1 MNNSIGKTREQLLAE
16 NQMLKKQIQD
26 MQMMA
31 GIQLDG
37 PNTVSSN
44 SEFVA
49 LVNENTHDFIFIH
62 DLDGKILGLNKVLSD
77 FAPSNNVENIRD
89 LLAPEVKNKFD
100 EYLRRIIE
108 DGTETGYMKVLNKHG
123 QKRILKYHNKL
134 VEASGRK
141 IVQGLA
147 HDITDLWIANRKLK
161 SSEESYRGLFDSSET
176 PTFILN
182 QKGKIINANKMAIE
196 EFADAKKYLVG
207 ESFDKV
213 CFYSQYDKQ
222 EFNKLLKVVWEKG
235 KLKRYEYHIQE
246 EVDGKVKHRAITV
259 NKGQYHSEDVLIVYN
274 NDITEH
280 KIAEQKLR
288 EEVAEKESENR
299 LQKVYDKLNL
309 LMFIVDANGKIK
321 YCNNFLTKFTGIKK
335 EEVVGQEFATIF
347 EIKDENIDFS
357 NLTQENAFLNKFEVR
372 IKSKYGDT
380 HTFAFNT
387 IMITDSSHQLRSI
400 SLMGEDITEST
411 RVARALR
418 DSNKKLQD
426 LFDNANDLIQ
436 IFTTDLKFTFVN
448 NAWKNVLGYSDDEI
462 EELTF
467 DQIIASEHRKDTMLV
482 LDRIKAGDKID
493 TFDSVF
499 VTKSN
504 KIIYV
509 TGSVNC
515 KIVDGKPVEFRG
527 LFYDNTDKV
536 RAERAQNLY
545 LGIANLAIKSDN
557 LDTLFQEIHK
567 LLKKYID
574 VNNFHVALYDEKKED
589 RINFPC
595 YIDENMPGI
604 TTYPS
609 RTLQNG
615 LTEYSLLMQMPIF
628 LQEED
633 ILKLVESKTIEP
645 LNRIPKIWMGVPL
658 KVDNRII
665 GVIAVKS
672 YSDRNK
678 YRQRHLNMLD
688 FVSGQ
693 IALAIERK
701 RFEAKIQNQSAKLNS
716 IFESSQHLIW
726 SINTNQELTS
736 FNKNYADAI
745 FQLHKTLPQLDT
757 RVVEPRLLLS
767 SEEFRPFIGERY
779 KQAFLGTPQ
788 HYETYIKEEGSEL
801 ITWRET
807 YLSPIF
813 DKEGS
818 IVEVSGITH
827 DITEK
832 KQTELALRESEEK
845 FRDIFESFQDIYYR
859 TDIDGMIEMISPSVK
874 DLTGF
879 SPEEM
884 IGKKIFNYYENPKKQ
899 EKHLKQLLT
908 RGSVRN
914 FEVNIKTK
922 DGRFIPTISNI
933 RIIFD
938 NNYTPI
944 AIDGVARDISEL
956 KKASGEL
963 LKAKEIAEKSLKTK
977 ELFLANMSHEIR
989 TPMNGIIGM
998 IDLLGATPL
1007 NTEQKDYV
1015 DTLKKSSET
1024 LLAILNDILDLSK
1037 LEAGKMQ
1044 LRYVP
1049 VDFKDTINKIYALF
1063 LQKALIKGIEFKYYY
1078 DEKAPQ
1084 YIMADETRL
1093 LQIISN
1099 LTSNAI
1105 KFTDKG
1111 SVKIFVK
1118 YLGINHKKVILMVEV
1133 QDSGIGIAQ
1142 ESINLLFDAFK
1153 QLDNTSSKSY
1163 GGTGLGLAISR
1174 QLTGLMGGNIG
1185 VNSELGDGSTFWFTF
1200 ETEASEIIP
1209 EKLSSEAQTLQQLSF
1224 TNYTPYILLVDDNKV
1239 NRMVGG
1245 EILKKTGCKVEYAT
1259 NGKEAIDKVNDHD
1272 FDIVLM
1278 DIQMP
1283 EMDGVTATQ
1292 HIRKLDKKLP
1302 PIIAM
1307 TAYSMQE
1314 DRERFISAGMDD
1326 YLSKPIRPETLLNK
1340 LKEWIIIEH
1349 LSEKKTSETELD
1361 NPQITQGFVP
1371 ENHAMLNKDTVKS
1384 LIEMAG
1390 EEMLL
1395 EIFEDFNKEATIL
1408 TDNLKRGMA
1417 EDNVA
1422 LVKSALHTIK
1432 GTAGTLGLDRISKFA
1447 QHIENNIKI
1456 DKFDSLN
1463 EEIKHL
1469 LFIFN
1474 NYFEE
1479 YRDLL
1484 KQEK

>member
-1 MNNSIGKTREQLLAE
+1 MADSSKKTREQLLSE
-16 NQMLKKQIQD
+16 NQRLKKQIQD
-26 MQMMA
+26 MQMMS

-37 PNTVSSN
+37 QSAVSTN

-62 DLDGKILGLNKVLSD
+62 DLNGKILGLNKVLSD
-77 FAPSNNVENIRD
+77 FAPSNNIENIRD
-89 LLAPEVKNKFD
+89 LLAPEVKGKFD
-100 EYLRRIIE
+100 EYLSRIVE
-108 DGTETGYMKVLNKHG
+108 DGTETGYMKVLNKQG

-134 VEASGRK
+134 VVASGRK

-182 QKGKIINANKMAIE
+182 KEGNIVNANKIAIE
-196 EFADAKKYLVG
+196 EFGGEKKYLVG
-207 ESFDKV
+207 ESFNQI
-213 CFYSQYDKQ
+213 CFHSNYDKQ
-222 EFNKLLKVVWEKG
+222 EFGKVLKNVWDKG
-235 KLKRYEYHIQE
+235 KLKRYEYHIQD
-246 EVDGKVKHRAITV
+246 VRDLKVKHRAITL
-259 NKGQYHSEDVLIVYN
+259 NKGQYHAEDVLIVYN
-274 NDITEH
+274 HDITEH

-309 LMFIVDANGKIK
+309 VVFIVDVNGKVK
-321 YCNNFLTKFTGIKK
+321 YCNNFFSKLIGIKK
-335 EEVVGQEFATIF
+335 EDVIGKEFSAFF
-347 EIKDENIDFS
+347 EIRDKNIDFS
-357 NLTQENAFLNKFEVR
+357 NLSQENAFLNKFEAK
-372 IKSKYGDT
+372 IKSKYGDV

-387 IMITDSSHQLRSI
+387 IMIADSSHQFRSV

-418 DSNKKLQD
+418 ESNKKLQD

-448 NAWKNVLGYSDDEI
+448 NAWKNVLGYTDEEI
-462 EELTF
+462 ESLTF
-467 DQIIASEHRKDTMLV
+467 DQIIASEHRKDTMMV

-499 VTKSN
+499 VTKGD

-515 KIVDGKPVEFRG
+515 KIVDGKPTEFRG

-574 VNNFHVALYDEKKED
+574 VNNFHVALYDEKED
-589 RINFPC
+589 NRINFPC

-604 TTYPS
+604 KNYPS
-609 RTLQNG
+609 RILQNG

-701 RFEAKIQNQSAKLNS
+701 RFEEKIQNQSAKLNS

-726 SINTNQELTS
+726 SINTKQELTS
-736 FNKNYADAI
+736 FNKNYSDVI
-745 FQLHKTLPQLDT
+745 YKLHKSRPQLDT

-767 SEEFRPFIGERY
+767 SEEFRPFITERY
-779 KQAFLGTPQ
+779 RQAFLGTPQ
-788 HYETYIKEEGSEL
+788 HYETYIKEEDGPK

-807 YLSPIF
+807 YLNPIF
-813 DKEGS
+813 NNEGK

-859 TDIDGMIEMISPSVK
+859 TDIDGVIDMISPSVK

-884 IGKKIFNYYENPKKQ
+884 IGKRIFNYYENPKKQ

-938 NNYTPI
+938 NNYKPV

-977 ELFLANMSHEIR
+977 ESFLANMSHEIR

-998 IDLLGATPL
+998 IDLLAETSL

-1044 LRYVP
+1044 LRFTP
-1049 VDFKDTINKIYALF
+1049 VDLKDTINKIHSLF
-1063 LQKALIKGIEFKYYY
+1063 LQKALIKGIDFKYYY
-1078 DEKAPQ
+1078 DEKAPR
-1084 YIMADETRL
+1084 YVLADETRL

-1105 KFTDKG
+1105 KFTDRG

-1118 YLGINHKKVILMVEV
+1118 YLGYNHKKNILMVEV

-1142 ESINLLFDAFK
+1142 EGINLLFDAFK

-1174 QLTGLMGGNIG
+1174 QLTSLMGGNIG
-1185 VNSELGDGSTFWFTF
+1185 VNSEVGKGSTFWFTF
-1200 ETEASEIIP
+1200 EAETSEVIP
-1209 EKLSSEAQTLQQLSF
+1209 EKLSPEGQSLKQLSF
-1224 TNYTPYILLVDDNKV
+1224 TTYTPKILLVDDNKV

-1245 EILKKTGCKVEYAT
+1245 EILKKTGCKVDYAT
-1259 NGKEAIDKVNDHD
+1259 NGKEAIDKVRQNTYDV
-1272 FDIVLM
+1272 VLM

-1314 DRERFISAGMDD
+1314 DKERFISSGMDD
-1326 YLSKPIRPETLLNK
+1326 YLSKPIRPEPLLTK
-1340 LKEWIIIEH
+1340 IKQWVRLEEAGAPLLPEIE
-1349 LSEKKTSETELD
+1349 EETKS
-1361 NPQITQGFVP
+1361 ISFSP
-1371 ENHAMLNKDTVKS
+1371 EQYKMLNQDTIDS
-1384 LIEMAG
+1384 LKNMAG
-1390 EEMLL
+1390 EDMLL
-1395 EIFEDFNKEATIL
+1395 EIFEDFNREAQGLI
-1408 TDNLKRGMA
+1408 DNLVSGMK
-1417 EDNVA
+1417 ENNVA
-1422 LVKSALHTIK
+1422 LIKTALHTIK

-1447 QHIENNIKI
+1447 QYIENNIKN
-1456 DKFDSLN
+1456 DKFDNLN
-1463 EEIKHL
+1463 QDIRFL
-1469 LFIFN
+1469 LDIFS
-1474 NYFEE
+1474 NYFEN
-1479 YRDLL
+1479 YRYLL

>member
-1 MNNSIGKTREQLLAE
+1 MTRSKVKSREELLAE
-16 NQMLKKQIQD
+16 NEMLKKQIQD

-31 GIQLDG
+31 GIQIEG
-37 PNTVSSN
+37 QSTVSSN

-62 DLDGKILGLNKVLSD
+62 DLDGKILGLNKILSD
-77 FAPSNNVENIRD
+77 FAPTNNVDNIRD
-89 LLAPEVKNKFD
+89 ILVPEVKNKFD
-100 EYLRRIIE
+100 EYLKRIVV
-108 DGTETGYMKVLNKHG
+108 DGTETGYMKVLNKQG

-134 VEASGRK
+134 VEANGRK

-182 QKGKIINANKMAIE
+182 QEGKIINANKIAKT
-196 EFADAKKYLVG
+196 EFTNDKKYLVG
-207 ESFDKV
+207 EFFDKI
-213 CFYSQYDKQ
+213 CFHNASDKQ
-222 EFNKLLKVVWEKG
+222 EFNKVIRAVWERG
-235 KLKRYEYHIQE
+235 QLKRYEYQIIDDHE
-246 EVDGKVKHRAITV
+246 GKIKHRAITV

-274 NDITEH
+274 IDITEH

-288 EEVAEKESENR
+288 EEVAEKESEIR
-299 LQKVYDKLNL
+299 LQRVYDKLNL
-309 LMFIVDANGKIK
+309 LIFIVDHNGKVK
-321 YCNNFLTKFTGIKK
+321 YCNNFFAKLTGLKK
-335 EEVVGQEFATIF
+335 EDVIGKEFASLFDIR
-347 EIKDENIDFS
+347 DNDIDFR
-357 NLTQENAFLNKFEVR
+357 NLNQESAFLNKFEAKV
-372 IKSKYGDT
+372 KSKYGDV

-418 DSNKKLQD
+418 ESNKKLQD

-448 NAWKNVLGYSDDEI
+448 NAWKNVLGYTDEEI
-462 EELTF
+462 EGLTF
-467 DQIIASEHRKDTMLV
+467 DQIIAPEHRDHTMTV

-515 KIVDGKPVEFRG
+515 KIVDGKPTEFRG

-574 VNNFHVALYDEKKED
+574 VNNFHVALYDEKEENK
-589 RINFPC
+589 INFPC

-726 SINTNQELTS
+726 SINSNQELTS
-736 FNKNYADAI
+736 FNKHYADAI
-745 FQLHKTLPQLDT
+745 YQLHKTRPQLDT

-767 SEEFRPFIGERY
+767 SEEFRPFITERY
-779 KQAFLGTPQ
+779 RQAFLGTPQ
-788 HYETYIKEEGSEL
+788 HYETYIREEGSST

-813 DKEGS
+813 DTEGN

-859 TDIDGMIEMISPSVK
+859 TDIDGIIEMISPSVK

-938 NNYTPI
+938 NNYRPI
-944 AIDGVARDISEL
+944 AID
-956 KKASGEL
+956 
-963 LKAKEIAEKSLKTK
+963 
-977 ELFLANMSHEIR
+977 
-989 TPMNGIIGM
+989 
-998 IDLLGATPL
+998 
-1007 NTEQKDYV
+1007 
-1015 DTLKKSSET
+1015 
-1024 LLAILNDILDLSK
+1024 
-1037 LEAGKMQ
+1037 
-1044 LRYVP
+1044 
-1049 VDFKDTINKIYALF
+1049 
-1063 LQKALIKGIEFKYYY
+1063 
-1078 DEKAPQ
+1078 
-1084 YIMADETRL
+1084 
-1093 LQIISN
+1093 
-1099 LTSNAI
+1099 
-1105 KFTDKG
+1105 
-1111 SVKIFVK
+1111 
-1118 YLGINHKKVILMVEV
+1118 
-1133 QDSGIGIAQ
+1133 
-1142 ESINLLFDAFK
+1142 
-1153 QLDNTSSKSY
+1153 
-1163 GGTGLGLAISR
+1163 
-1174 QLTGLMGGNIG
+1174 
-1185 VNSELGDGSTFWFTF
+1185 
-1200 ETEASEIIP
+1200 
-1209 EKLSSEAQTLQQLSF
+1209 
-1224 TNYTPYILLVDDNKV
+1224 
-1239 NRMVGG
+1239 
-1245 EILKKTGCKVEYAT
+1245 
-1259 NGKEAIDKVNDHD
+1259 
-1272 FDIVLM
+1272 
-1278 DIQMP
+1278 
-1283 EMDGVTATQ
+1283 
-1292 HIRKLDKKLP
+1292 
-1302 PIIAM
+1302 
-1307 TAYSMQE
+1307 
-1314 DRERFISAGMDD
+1314 
-1326 YLSKPIRPETLLNK
+1326 
-1340 LKEWIIIEH
+1340 
-1349 LSEKKTSETELD
+1349 
-1361 NPQITQGFVP
+1361 
-1371 ENHAMLNKDTVKS
+1371 
-1384 LIEMAG
+1384 
-1390 EEMLL
+1390 
-1395 EIFEDFNKEATIL
+1395 
-1408 TDNLKRGMA
+1408 
-1417 EDNVA
+1417 
-1422 LVKSALHTIK
+1422 
-1432 GTAGTLGLDRISKFA
+1432 
-1447 QHIENNIKI
+1447 
-1456 DKFDSLN
+1456 
-1463 EEIKHL
+1463 
-1469 LFIFN
+1469 
-1474 NYFEE
+1474 
-1479 YRDLL
+1479 
-1484 KQEK
+1484 